1 MKLSFTGVWMEDC
14 YVEQAQR
21 PNIGYSCSFME
32 PRSKMM
38 LIIITIIIGNECVW
52 ETVWGQSA
60 GGGKGKESI
69 LRNEEGRRTLHVY
82 I

>member
-1 MKLSFTGVWMEDC
+1 
-14 YVEQAQR
+14 
-21 PNIGYSCSFME
+21 ME
-32 PRSKMM
+32 PRPKMM

-69 LRNEEGRRTLHVY
+69 LRNEESRRTLHVY